1 MNLDQDFDEVSLEEG
16 VLYYRGSSSIPQNVQ
31 DLCSDFDNEG
41 KSALDLRMLGVYLN
55 RWEGRRVRLA
65 RKGES
70 MPKTGIWVDENG
82 NYCSEH
88 YSSKPGLET
97 YGFASF
103 DTPQELFRHLWLR
116 IVKNGIPASLMSK
129 RNVNEKID
137 FDTMFPPGRGM
148 TMNQILEELKPML
161 GGEKLAHPSDA
172 DLRQEKTIQKLIELG
187 LIGKK
192 TGYSSSDLSIQVVR
206 DITKGGKIKY
216 YFYCSALKRVKELY
230 SDIIAKVAGYSSSDL
245 LGTMFQSS
253 DYEAW
258 TVTNSQRMPINSV
271 NFRTGEN
278 ILICRLQEN
287 EMFSAVFV
295 AIIKRTFKRAKGKTP
310 TEKLVHPG
318 WRSKNPEMIEE
329 LNNLLSDYFFSAAEE
344 IDPTVF
350 IDKDLDKSSVLENA
364 QALLIKFL
372 LKNGSMELKQA
383 ITGNSSLTKY
393 VELTTKH
400 EDLDALTKR
409 LINVSKS
416 LKYI

>member
-1 MNLDQDFDEVSLEEG
+1 
-16 VLYYRGSSSIPQNVQ
+16 
-31 DLCSDFDNEG
+31 
-41 KSALDLRMLGVYLN
+41 
-55 RWEGRRVRLA
+55 
-65 RKGES
+65 
-70 MPKTGIWVDENG
+70 
-82 NYCSEH
+82 
-88 YSSKPGLET
+88 
-97 YGFASF
+97 
-103 DTPQELFRHLWLR
+103 
-116 IVKNGIPASLMSK
+116 
-129 RNVNEKID
+129 
-137 FDTMFPPGRGM
+137 MFPPGRGM